1 MRAVVLLCAVLLA
14 PPALAGTESP
24 IWSGYLD
31 YAYVYSSADSATLK
45 ARLAEY
51 GDEAGISLQRYIQD
65 YIETLA
71 PLESEDEHET
81 ATRRKAIA
89 YLLDYLS
96 RGSPDSL
103 EASVV
108 AIRELAPRLGRQEN
122 RYWYH
127 YILAHHALE
136 KGYALDFVEE
146 TLQLWVWVVVPLEST
161 YEALD
166 TLSLADT
173 PNSGFVAALPFI
185 HENITRLVLIRS
197 QQMGVDRDLGPLAA
211 IVRLLWDGRVGAHP
225 DVIPPAA
232 SSRDYLERIIE
243 RLDGAE
249 SDAGSLT
256 FTLALFEAAKYH
268 DRARSLLASED
279 LSQETLRAMRRASG
293 AYETALN
300 RAGTVQGKT
309 AVYTRVLR
317 LLGELYAA
325 KQRLGVDPEI
335 DMPFSIE
342 GAMQVYME
350 LATGLEGNW
359 QALGYRNVD
368 RQLYVDALRRL
379 WEEIQEA
386 SLNGADYYLTRSV
399 AEPHRA
405 DEHSRSAA
413 RIYSRYLAF
422 FHEFATE
429 QRKEAVPNSAYFAAF
444 EAARGFGDAFLTYA
458 AEARSSEIELAT
470 LRYRSALSLFPFDR
484 ALWPSLTAA
493 LERYGRE
500 GEYARLVRPIADSV
514 VRSRAVNA
522 WIENSE
528 PFSDE
533 IASLRRA
540 LADSL
545 VVMYLGFAEAGGV
558 AELEA
563 ELAEL
568 RQRRDRVAAEL
579 AELTRQRDRLRAA
592 TVPANMSDP
601 LDIERG
607 ILPLD
612 LAQVGRRIADQ
623 GNLLTKLE
631 QQIAAR
637 SRALPQYK
645 QTLDTDGL
653 TRELRTQRNHP
664 VHILLRR
671 MYHENQS
678 RAPGA

>member
-1 MRAVVLLCAVLLA
+1 MRAAVLLCAVLLA
-14 PPALAGTESP
+14 LPAMASTESP

-31 YAYVYSSADSATLK
+31 YAYVYTSADSATLK

-51 GDEAGISLQRYIQD
+51 GDEAGIPLRRYIDD

-71 PLESEDEHET
+71 PLESEDEDES

-96 RGSPDSL
+96 RGAPESL
-103 EASVV
+103 EASVL
-108 AIRELAPRLGRQEN
+108 AIRELGPRLDRQEN

-136 KGYALDFVEE
+136 KGYAVEFVEAI
-146 TLQLWVWVVVPLEST
+146 LDLWVWVVVPLEST
-161 YEALD
+161 YDALD
-166 TLSLADT
+166 TLSLSDT
-173 PNSGFVAALPFI
+173 PNSGFVAALPFM
-185 HENITRLVLIRS
+185 HENIARMVLIRS
-197 QQMGVDRDLGPLAA
+197 QQIGLDRDLDPLAVV
-211 IVRLLWDGRVGAHP
+211 VRLLWDGRVGAHP
-225 DVIPPAA
+225 DVIPAAA

-256 FTLALFEAAKYH
+256 FTLALFEATKYH

-279 LSQETLRAMRRASG
+279 LSQETLRALRRASG
-293 AYETALN
+293 AYETALS

-342 GAMQVYME
+342 GAMQVHVE
-350 LATGLEGNW
+350 LAAGLKGDW
-359 QALGYRNVD
+359 RALGYRNVE

-405 DEHSRSAA
+405 NEHSRSAA

-429 QRKEAVPNSAYFAAF
+429 PRKEAVPSSAYFAAF

-470 LRYRSALSLFPFDR
+470 LRYRSALSLFAFDR
-484 ALWPSLTAA
+484 ELWPSLTAA

-500 GEYARLVRPIADSV
+500 GEYADLVRPIADSV
-514 VRSRAVNA
+514 VRSRAVNS
-522 WIENSE
+522 WIENDE

-533 IASLRRA
+533 IASVRRA

-545 VVMYLGFAEAGGV
+545 VVMYLGFAEAEGV
-558 AELEA
+558 DELEA
-563 ELAEL
+563 ELAAL
-568 RQRRDRVAAEL
+568 RQRRDAVKAEL
-579 AELTRQRDRLRAA
+579 AELIRQRDQLRAK
-592 TVPANMSDP
+592 TVPAAAADP
-601 LDIERG
+601 LELERG
-607 ILPLD
+607 IAPLD

-637 SRALPQYK
+637 SRALPLYK
-645 QTLDTDGL
+645 QTLATDGL

-678 RAPGA
+678 RTPDA

>member
-1 MRAVVLLCAVLLA
+1 MRTVVLLCAVLLA
-14 PPALAGTESP
+14 LPAEAGTESP
-24 IWSGYLD
+24 VWSGYLD
-31 YAYVYSSADSATLK
+31 YAYVYSSADATTLK
-45 ARLAEY
+45 ARLKEY
-51 GDEAGISLQRYIQD
+51 GDEAGISLERYIDD

-71 PLESEDEHET
+71 PLESEDEDES
-81 ATRRKAIA
+81 ATRRKAVA

-96 RGSPDSL
+96 RGAPESL

-108 AIRELAPRLGRQEN
+108 AIRELAPRLDRQEN

-136 KGYALDFVEE
+136 KGYSVDFVEE
-146 TLQLWVWVVVPLEST
+146 ILDLWVWVVVPLEAT

-166 TLSLADT
+166 TLSLSDT

-185 HENITRLVLIRS
+185 HENVARMTLLRS
-197 QQMGVDRDLGPLAA
+197 QQMGIDRDLDPLAA

-225 DVIPPAA
+225 DVIPAAA
-232 SSRDYLERIIE
+232 SSRDYLERVIE

-256 FTLALFEAAKYH
+256 FTLTLFEASKYH

-279 LSQETLRAMRRASG
+279 LSPETLRAMRRASG
-293 AYETALN
+293 AYETALA

-317 LLGELYAA
+317 LLGEFYAA
-325 KQRLGVDPEI
+325 RQRLGVDPEI

-342 GAMQVYME
+342 GATQVYVE
-350 LATGLEGNW
+350 LGSGLGGDW
-359 QALGYRNVD
+359 RALGYRNVD
-368 RQLYVDALRRL
+368 RQLYIDALRRL

-399 AEPHRA
+399 EEPHRA
-405 DEHSRSAA
+405 NEHARSAA
-413 RIYSRYLAF
+413 RIYGRYLSF

-429 QRKEAVPNSAYFAAF
+429 ERKEAVPSSAYFAAF

-458 AEARSSEIELAT
+458 GEARSSEIELAT

-484 ALWPSLTAA
+484 ELWPSLTAA

-500 GEYARLVRPIADSV
+500 GEYADLVRPIADNV

-522 WIENSE
+522 WIENAE
-528 PFSDE
+528 PYGDE
-533 IASLRRA
+533 IASVRRA

-545 VVMYLGFAEAGGV
+545 VVMYLGFADAEGV
-558 AELEA
+558 GELEA

-568 RQRRDRVAAEL
+568 MTRRDDVEREL
-579 AELTRQRDRLRAA
+579 TELTRKRDKLRASA
-592 TVPANMSDP
+592 IPAASVDP
-601 LDIERG
+601 LDVERG
-607 ILPLD
+607 IVPLD

-637 SRALPQYK
+637 SRALPLYK

-678 RAPGA
+678 RGSDA